1 MSFSTQSRRRRL
13 QLEEAYQREMIFK
26 MRTLDLVRE
35 GVDKRNP
42 AFVRAFTSAKEA
54 SLDLNRYMQA
64 HSRVG
69 RVEQN
74 ARALAQRV
82 EAQAAVGEILD
93 RHRRFLHKDFI
104 DKFDSLEDSLVE
116 REERLGD
123 VLSDINCDGGSGEA
137 GESEEW
143 LGHEDEALLMRWML
157 EEAPRVSTKIAMD
170 PHSPRLTCPVPK
182 KAPKN
187 ARCEARGFGVENHPT
202 QSTLHCSPET
212 LADQRVTLDENMR
225 EYQTTNVEHHLTT
238 KMGTNRSNQDTTAP
252 ALERQR
258 LDVVRQ
264 REKSSG
270 LPKKAPHGKTISGPA
285 SQEWLGGI
293 PPLSDEELQV
303 DMGIPTMNGP
313 IYPDNLHR
321 A

>member
-1 MSFSTQSRRRRL
+1 MSFSARSRRQRL

-26 MRTLDLVRE
+26 MHTLDLVRE
-35 GVDKRNP
+35 GVNKRSP

-54 SLDLNRYMQA
+54 SLDLDRYMQA

-93 RHRRFLHKDFI
+93 RHRRFLHPDFI
-104 DKFDSLEDSLVE
+104 DNFDSREDSIVE

-123 VLSDINCDGGSGEA
+123 VLSDINCDGGGGEV
-137 GESEEW
+137 GDPQEW

-157 EEAPRVSTKIAMD
+157 EEAPRVSTRIAVD
-170 PHSPRLTCPVPK
+170 PHSPRSTCPTPR
-182 KAPKN
+182 KAPED
-187 ARCEARGFGVENHPT
+187 ARCGARKSGEVNNYT
-202 QSTLHCSPET
+202 QSAQPRSPET
-212 LADQRVTLDENMR
+212 TVDHLATPDEGTR
-225 EYQTTNVEHHLTT
+225 LGDRTRDLEHH
-238 KMGTNRSNQDTTAP
+238 STAP
-252 ALERQR
+252 MRTHPNVLVSERRR
-258 LDVVRQ
+258 LGVVHQ
-264 REKSSG
+264 REKSSESQEG
-270 LPKKAPHGKTISGPA
+270 ATRSKTIVGPA
-285 SQEWLGGI
+285 DQEWLGGI

-313 IYPDNLHR
+313 IYPDHHR
-321 A
+321 TA